1 MGKVSFV
8 VGVGVGYVLG
18 ARAGRRRYEQIK
30 AQAGKVWKS
39 DPVQDRVGAAAE
51 AAKTKAAPFVT
62 DKLGDA
68 VVRARLH
75 LPAGRRQCPHR
86 LLVDPYHSRCRPTAT
101 AGRSAAPTSPEVV
114 RPAQSAARLTLH

>member
-51 AAKTKAAPFVT
+51 AAKTKAAPFVS

-68 VVRARLH
+68 MKAVGQTMRSGSSSPAPAR
-75 LPAGRRQCPHR
+75 
-86 LLVDPYHSRCRPTAT
+86 
-101 AGRSAAPTSPEVV
+101 RSAPVPPQAAS
-114 RPAQSAARLTLH
+114 RPVPQPVPADRDGGTVGGADVP